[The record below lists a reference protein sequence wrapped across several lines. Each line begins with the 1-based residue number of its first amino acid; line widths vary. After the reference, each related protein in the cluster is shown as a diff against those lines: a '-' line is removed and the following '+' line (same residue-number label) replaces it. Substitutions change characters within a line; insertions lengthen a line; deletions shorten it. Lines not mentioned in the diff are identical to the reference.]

1 MRLLSLLM
9 EKHIKQAKHNK
20 SLLEH
25 LIITFPNT
33 YSDWKVTLCFY
44 TAVHY
49 MRALVVKHGGDV
61 VDSHEQIKR
70 MMCPRSSDKI
80 CTIKQDQWDNYHGL
94 KVYSE
99 TARYNGIL
107 DIDDHEEVSSNN
119 LKDALVMLG
128 RFEKYVEKITTPKVE
143 EEKEPSVQKK
153 QYKAK

>member
-1 MRLLSLLM
+1 M

-25 LIITFPNT
+25 LITTFPNT

-49 MRALVVKHGGDV
+49 MRALVVKHGGEL

-70 MMCPRSSDKI
+70 MMCPRSVGKI

-99 TARYNGIL
+99 NARYNGIL
-107 DIDDHEEVSSNN
+107 DIDDHEEVNSDN
-119 LKDALVMLG
+119 LKGALTMLD
-128 RFEKYVEKITTPKVE
+128 RFEKYVERIATAKVA
-143 EEKEPSVQKK
+143 EEKGQAVDKK
-153 QYKAK
+153 QHKAK